1 MRYLLILLLLFGL
14 DATEAQAKG
23 GIGDAP
29 ISVDAESLEVIQNEN
44 KAIFTGDV
52 VAKQGNMVLKAA
64 KMIINYEKQ
73 SNGAGKDVEQSSM
86 GALNNIEVIGNVHM
100 LTPTET
106 ADAERGLYDAVRKK
120 IFLYGNVVL
129 KREQNVLNG
138 SALQY
143 DMVTGSSILT
153 GGVSQNG
160 DGKAVKPQR
169 VRGIFVPKAQ

>member
-1 MRYLLILLLLFGL
+1 MRYLFILLLGWSV
-14 DATEAQAKG
+14 AGAVQAKG

-29 ISVDAESLEVIQNEN
+29 IAIDAESLEVIQNEN

-52 VAKQGNMVLKAA
+52 VAKQGEMVLKAA
-64 KMIINYEKQ
+64 KMVIYYEKQ
-73 SNGAGKDVEQSSM
+73 SKGEVQSSM
-86 GALNNIEVIGNVHM
+86 GALNRIEVVGDVHM
-100 LTPTET
+100 LTKTES
-106 ADAERGLYDAVRKK
+106 ADADRGLYDAVRKK

-153 GGVSQNG
+153 GGVQAG
-160 DGKAVKPQR
+160 GVQAEGAAATKQR
-169 VRGIFVPKAQ
+169 VRGIFIPKSK